1 MRSHEKVAD
10 DLAKSFKSENKLT
23 KSDLTALP
31 TKFREGRF
39 MIDEQAAEQNKLRMS
54 HVIGEFR
61 AKDKEIQR
69 SVF

>member
-1 MRSHEKVAD
+1 MRSHEKGAD

-39 MIDEQAAEQNKLRMS
+39 HVDE
-54 HVIGEFR
+54 
-61 AKDKEIQR
+61 
-69 SVF
+69 